1 MLYTLVCSTKP
12 EGRARIG
19 RRYGSAVGYNPFRK
33 QVKRSSDVWFLVSA
47 LVVAALLV
55 VWAANPF

>member
-1 MLYTLVCSTKP
+1 M
-12 EGRARIG
+12 RARLLNEACWSR

-47 LVVAALLV
+47 LVVAGLLV
-55 VWAANPF
+55 VWAVNPF